1 MAPAQQNLTW
11 TSVGQGAI
19 GLLAACRL
27 QVAAYPVELW
37 LRQPQKLAVHFKAP
51 DRQHHCEFSPA
62 TLPIAQVFIAVKAY
76 ALNACL
82 AQLAPH
88 LTTNAQL
95 IISHNG
101 MPDLASLQQF
111 ARYQQGIWFLSTSHA
126 ALRSAQTLQHTG
138 QGQSIL
144 SPLNPAAAQAEQVI
158 ATAMQQALGPL
169 TITTDIKPAL
179 WRKLAVNAAINPLTA
194 LLDCRN
200 GQLANPAFQQQI
212 RNIVLEVCQLATLEQ
227 ISLEPEATLHHVN
240 QVIRATAENYSSM
253 QQDRHFGRPLE
264 LDAITGFIVN
274 TAAKHQ
280 LAVPENQALWRA
292 LQAH

>member
-1 MAPAQQNLTW
+1 MAPAQQKLSW
-11 TSVGQGAI
+11 TIVGQGAI

-27 QVAAYPVELW
+27 QIADYPVALW
-37 LRQPQKLAVHFKAP
+37 LRQPEKVSVRFKASNLVQP
-51 DRQHHCEFSPA
+51 CDFSPVS
-62 TLPIAQVFIAVKAY
+62 PPVIQVFIAVKAY
-76 ALNACL
+76 AVHACL

-88 LTTNAQL
+88 LTADAQL

-126 ALRSAQTLQHTG
+126 ALRTAQTIQHTG

-144 SPLNPAAAQAEQVI
+144 SPLNQAAAQAEPVV

-169 TITTDIKPAL
+169 TLTADIKPAL

-200 GQLANPAFQQQI
+200 GQLATSALQQQI
-212 RNIVLEVCQLATLEQ
+212 RNIVFEVCQLAALEQ
-227 ISLEPEATLHHVN
+227 ITLEPTATLQYVN
-240 QVIRATAENYSSM
+240 QVIKATAENYSSM

-264 LDAITGFIVN
+264 LDAISGFIIR

-280 LAVPENQALWRA
+280 LPVPENQALWQA
-292 LQAH
+292 LQSD